1 MRVLGL
7 CSYPKEAAATR
18 FRIVQFVGPLSVRG
32 IDVSV
37 RPFFDR
43 DQFAAMYSGRTSVGK
58 VFSILRSVLER
69 ISGVFELGKYDLI
82 FVQREAM
89 IFGPPIFEWLY
100 RRIANIPMV
109 LDLDDATYVP
119 YVSPSYGRLGSYL
132 KFFGKTDRLIRAAS
146 VVVCGNRFIAEYV
159 EGKGS
164 KAVVIPTIVDP
175 NVFVPVEKDN
185 SVPVIGWIGTHS
197 TFPFL
202 ESLFPVLTRLAASHK
217 FVLKIV
223 GAGIDKVN
231 IDGVDVINLPWDAD
245 REIADF
251 QSMDIGVYPIV
262 ISKSANEEWIK
273 GKSGFK
279 AIQYMAVGV
288 PFVMSPVGVCAEIGM
303 PGKTHFNAVNQEDWY
318 NPLSKLLSGSELRIR
333 MGNAGRCLFEQ
344 DYCIEKFVDTLA
356 ETFRFVVADE
366 TPTNR

>member
-1 MRVLGL
+1 MQVIAI
-7 CSYPKEAAATR
+7 CSYPTESAATR
-18 FRIVQFVGPLSVRG
+18 FRLVQFVEPLGERG
-32 IDVSV
+32 IKLTIA
-37 RPFFDR
+37 PFFDSK
-43 DQFAAMYSGRTSVGK
+43 QFGAMYSAGGSTGRAISV
-58 VFSILRSVLER
+58 VRSVVKRVGLLFSMR
-69 ISGVFELGKYDLI
+69 KFDVMV
-82 FVQREAM
+82 VQREAM
-89 IFGPPIFEWLY
+89 FFGPAIFERLY
-100 RRIANIPMV
+100 RWIGNTPMI

-132 KFFGKTDRLIRAAS
+132 KFFGKTDQLIRAAS

-175 NVFVPVEKDN
+175 NVFVPVEKEN
-185 SVPVIGWIGTHS
+185 SIPVIGWIGTHS

-202 ESLFPVLTRLAASHK
+202 ESLFPVFTRLAASHK
-217 FVLKIV
+217 FVLKVV
-223 GAGIDKVN
+223 GAGIDNVN

-318 NPLSKLLSGSELRIR
+318 NPLSKLLSGRELRIR